1 MRRFLGTVLL
11 VVVAAAA
18 VLAAAPAAVAAT
30 QPKAGPAERFGT
42 RLVDVPVSE
51 ANIRVPRGTS
61 STTLRPE
68 PRSTAGSSS

>member
-51 ANIRVPRGTS
+51 ANIRAPRGTS
-61 STTLRPE
+61 STTFRPG
-68 PRSTAGSSS
+68 P